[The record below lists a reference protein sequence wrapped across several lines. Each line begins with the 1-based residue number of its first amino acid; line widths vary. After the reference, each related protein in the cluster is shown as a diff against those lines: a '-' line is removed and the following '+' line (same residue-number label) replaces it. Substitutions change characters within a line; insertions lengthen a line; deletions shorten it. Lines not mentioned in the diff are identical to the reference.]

1 MSNDYNEIPWDDIP
15 KGNYI
20 PASIVL
26 VQWESLEDTESQAG
40 KRMFVATFRVMDPE
54 DFFGRVHTERYVV
67 GTDENPKGFARNCLG
82 ATGMQQARIAAKVK
96 PLPADKFCE
105 TIEIERPQLLLQL
118 KEPKPDADFQN
129 NSIARYFPVGER
141 EPGLLTNTV
150 QRGTKK
156 SAPKPPVRPPVKP
169 PIATKKDQEP
179 EKRKNITIEDENP
192 PLNKEV
198 YNEFLGAENPPDQES
213 LSVVAFSTRRRK
225 RRNNPWVSR
234 FPVKNVEN
242 KYPLP
247 RSAPTWRP
255 TWQRVSNKVRL

>member
-198 YNEFLGAENPPDQES
+198 YNEFLGAENPPVQES
-213 LSVVAFSTRRRK
+213 LSVVSLFDETQEEK
-225 RRNNPWVSR
+225 EQ
-234 FPVKNVEN
+234 PVGFTIPCKKCGKQVPATEIGPHMAAHMA
-242 KYPLP
+242 KGE
-247 RSAPTWRP
+247 
-255 TWQRVSNKVRL
+255 